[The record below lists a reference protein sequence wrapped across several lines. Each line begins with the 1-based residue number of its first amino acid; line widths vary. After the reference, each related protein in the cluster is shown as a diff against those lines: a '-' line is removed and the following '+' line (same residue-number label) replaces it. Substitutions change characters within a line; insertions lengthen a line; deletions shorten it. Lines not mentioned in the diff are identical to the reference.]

1 MHVGRGA
8 TIESARDIRKTV
20 SRLLGYVRPYALD
33 VTGILALVMFSTG
46 LGLAGP
52 LLMGIA
58 VDRFIQVGD
67 IPGLV
72 RLSLLMLVIYVALWA
87 TSTAQTYWTVVVG
100 QKVEKAIRADI
111 FDRIQDMSLGFFD
124 RHEAGDVMSR
134 VTNDVHT
141 IRHLLSG
148 SAVQLVSSVL
158 LLLGIMVA
166 MLSLNWIL
174 ALGTLAVLGPMVL
187 VTGAVTRRSRQA
199 FRRTQVAL
207 GALNAF
213 MEENIAGMRV
223 VKAFARE
230 RETIGEFQVANV
242 ETRDAGIEAETI
254 SAILIPA
261 LNVMSYLSIAI
272 VVGLGGWLTLQE
284 AITVGIIITF
294 IAYSRQF
301 FQPLRQLAGLYNQLQ
316 SALAG
321 AERIFEIMDES
332 PDIIDPPDAQPLPE
346 IRGRVEFDRVGFAYV
361 PGVPVLE
368 DIRLTAEPG
377 QIVALVGP
385 TGAGKTTIINLL
397 TRFYDVA
404 EGAIRIDGRDIRTV
418 RQGSLRRQLGVVLQD
433 TFLFSGTV
441 MENIRYGNLGASDEE
456 VIAAAKMA
464 NADQF
469 IARLPQGYDTEVAER
484 GSNFSQGQRQ
494 LIAIARAVLANPR
507 ILILD
512 EATSSVDT
520 RTEAHIQSALLK
532 LMQGRTS
539 FVIAHRLSTI
549 RNADVVLVVNDHWII
564 ERGTHEELLA
574 QRGYYYELYM
584 SQFRRTELAERL
596 ATGSAPSPSG

>member
-1 MHVGRGA
+1 MYGRRGA
-8 TIESARDIRKTV
+8 TIESATDMRKTV
-20 SRLLGYVRPYALD
+20 SRLLGYVRPYGLG
-33 VTGILALVMFSTG
+33 VTGILVLVVLSTG

-67 IPGLV
+67 IPGLA
-72 RLSLLMLVIYVALWA
+72 RLSFLMLVIYIALWA

-134 VTNDVHT
+134 MTHDVHT

-148 SAVQLVSSVL
+148 SAVQLVSSML

-207 GALNAF
+207 GALNTF

-230 RETIGEFQVANV
+230 RETIGEFQVASA

-254 SAILIPA
+254 TAILIPA

-272 VVGLGGWLTLQE
+272 VVGLGGWLTLQA

-377 QIVALVGP
+377 QIIALVGP

-418 RQGSLRRQLGVVLQD
+418 QQGSLRRQLGVVLQD

-441 MENIRYGNLGASDEE
+441 MENIRYGNLEASDEE
-456 VIAAAKMA
+456 VFAAATMA

-469 IARLPQGYDTEVAER
+469 IARLPQGYDTEVTER

-494 LIAIARAVLANPR
+494 LIAIARAILANPR

-520 RTEAHIQSALLK
+520 RTEVHIQSALLK

>member
-1 MHVGRGA
+1 MYGRRGA
-8 TIESARDIRKTV
+8 TIESATDMRKTV
-20 SRLLGYVRPYALD
+20 SRLLGYVRPYGLG
-33 VTGILALVMFSTG
+33 VTGILVLVVLSTG

-72 RLSLLMLVIYVALWA
+72 RLSFLMLVIYVALWA
-87 TSTAQTYWTVVVG
+87 ISTAQTYWTVVVG

-134 VTNDVHT
+134 MTHDVHT

-148 SAVQLVSSVL
+148 SAVQLVSSML

-207 GALNAF
+207 GALNTF

-230 RETIGEFQVANV
+230 RETIGEFQVASA

-254 SAILIPA
+254 TAILIPA

-332 PDIIDPPDAQPLPE
+332 PDIVDPPDAQPLPE

-377 QIVALVGP
+377 QIIALVGP

-418 RQGSLRRQLGVVLQD
+418 QQGSLRRQLGVVLQD

-441 MENIRYGNLGASDEE
+441 MENIRYGNLEASDEE
-456 VIAAAKMA
+456 VFAAATMA

-469 IARLPQGYDTEVAER
+469 IARLPQGYDTEVTER

-494 LIAIARAVLANPR
+494 LIAIARAILANPR

-584 SQFRRTELAERL
+584 SQFRRTELAGL

>member
-1 MHVGRGA
+1 MYGRRGA

-20 SRLLGYVRPYALD
+20 SRLLGYVRPYALG
-33 VTGILALVMFSTG
+33 VTGILVLVVLSTG

-72 RLSLLMLVIYVALWA
+72 RLSFLMLVIYVALWA

-134 VTNDVHT
+134 MTHDVHT

-148 SAVQLVSSVL
+148 SAVQLVSSML

-199 FRRTQVAL
+199 FRRTQAAL

-213 MEENIAGMRV
+213 MEENIAGVRV

-230 RETIGEFQVANV
+230 RETIGEFQVANA

-254 SAILIPA
+254 TAILIPA
-261 LNVMSYLSIAI
+261 LNVMSYLTIAI
-272 VVGLGGWLTLQE
+272 VVGLGGRLTLQA

-321 AERIFEIMDES
+321 AERIFEILDER
-332 PDIIDPPDAQPLPE
+332 PDIVDPPDAQPLPE
-346 IRGRVEFDRVGFAYV
+346 IRGRVEFDRVGFAYA

-377 QIVALVGP
+377 QIIALVGP

-404 EGAIRIDGRDIRTV
+404 EGTIRIDGRDIRTV
-418 RQGSLRRQLGVVLQD
+418 QQGSLRRQLGVVLQD

-441 MENIRYGNLGASDEE
+441 MENIRYGNLEASDEE
-456 VIAAAKMA
+456 VFAAATMA

-469 IARLPQGYDTEVAER
+469 IARLPQGYDTEVTER

-520 RTEAHIQSALLK
+520 RTEAHIQSALLR
-532 LMQGRTS
+532 LMRGRTS

-549 RNADVVLVVNDHWII
+549 RNADLVLVVRDRRIV
-564 ERGTHEELLA
+564 ERGTHQELLA
-574 QRGYYYELYM
+574 QRGFYHSLYR
-584 SQFRRTELAERL
+584 SQFRRAELMEGL
-596 ATGSAPSPSG
+596 AVGGAPSLPG

>member
-1 MHVGRGA
+1 MYGRRGA
-8 TIESARDIRKTV
+8 TIESATDMRKTV
-20 SRLLGYVRPYALD
+20 SRLLGYVRPYGLG
-33 VTGILALVMFSTG
+33 VTGILVLVVLSTG

-67 IPGLV
+67 ISGLA
-72 RLSLLMLVIYVALWA
+72 RLSFLMLVIYIALWA

-134 VTNDVHT
+134 MTHDVHT

-148 SAVQLVSSVL
+148 SAVQLVSSML
-158 LLLGIMVA
+158 LLLGIIVA

-207 GALNAF
+207 GALNTF
-213 MEENIAGMRV
+213 MEENIAGIRV

-230 RETIGEFQVANV
+230 RETIGEFQVASA

-254 SAILIPA
+254 TAILIPA

-332 PDIIDPPDAQPLPE
+332 PDIVDPPDAQPLPE

-377 QIVALVGP
+377 QIIALVGP

-418 RQGSLRRQLGVVLQD
+418 QQGSLRRQLGVVLQD

-441 MENIRYGNLGASDEE
+441 MENIRYGNLEASDEE
-456 VIAAAKMA
+456 VFAAATMA

-469 IARLPQGYDTEVAER
+469 IARLPQGYDTEVTER

-494 LIAIARAVLANPR
+494 LIAIARAILANPR

-549 RNADVVLVVNDHWII
+549 RNADVVLVVNDRWII

-596 ATGSAPSPSG
+596 ATGSAPSLPG

>member
-1 MHVGRGA
+1 MYGRRGA
-8 TIESARDIRKTV
+8 TIESATDMRKTV
-20 SRLLGYVRPYALD
+20 SRLLGYVRPYGLG
-33 VTGILALVMFSTG
+33 VTGILVLVVLSTG

-72 RLSLLMLVIYVALWA
+72 RLSFLMLVIYVALWA

-134 VTNDVHT
+134 MTHDVHT

-148 SAVQLVSSVL
+148 SAVQLVSSML

-207 GALNAF
+207 GALNTF

-230 RETIGEFQVANV
+230 RETIGEFQVASA

-254 SAILIPA
+254 TAILIPA

-272 VVGLGGWLTLQE
+272 VVGLGGWLTLQA

-332 PDIIDPPDAQPLPE
+332 PDIVDPPDAQPLPE
-346 IRGRVEFDRVGFAYV
+346 IQGRVEFDRVGFAYV

-377 QIVALVGP
+377 QIIALVGP

-441 MENIRYGNLGASDEE
+441 MENIRYGNLEASDEE
-456 VIAAAKMA
+456 VFAAATMA

-469 IARLPQGYDTEVAER
+469 IARLPQGYDTEVTER

-494 LIAIARAVLANPR
+494 LIAIARAILANPR

>member
-1 MHVGRGA
+1 MHTGRGA
-8 TIESARDIRKTV
+8 TIESAREMRKTV
-20 SRLLGYVRPYALD
+20 SRLMGYVKPYTLS
-33 VTGILALVMFSTG
+33 VTGIMVLVVLSTG
-46 LGLAGP
+46 LGVAGP
-52 LLMGIA
+52 MLIGIA

-67 IPGLV
+67 VAGLV
-72 RLSLLMLVIYVALWA
+72 SLSILMLIIFIALWA
-87 TSTAQTYWTVVVG
+87 TTTAQTYWMVVVG
-100 QKVEKAIRADI
+100 QKVEKEIRADI
-111 FDRIQDMSLGFFD
+111 FDRIEEMSLGFFD
-124 RHEAGDVMSR
+124 RHDAGDVMSR
-134 VTNDVHT
+134 MTNDVHT

-148 SAVQLVSSVL
+148 SAIQLVSSAL
-158 LLLGIMVA
+158 LLLGIMIA
-166 MLSLNWIL
+166 MLSLNWML
-174 ALGTLAVLGPMVL
+174 AIGTLAVLVPMVL

-199 FRRTQVAL
+199 FRRTQAAL
-207 GALNAF
+207 GAINAF
-213 MEENIAGMRV
+213 MEENIVGVRV

-242 ETRDAGIEAETI
+242 ETRDAGIEAEVI
-254 SAILIPA
+254 SAILMPA

-272 VVGLGGWLTLQE
+272 VVGWGGWLTLQG

-321 AERIFEIMDES
+321 AERIFEVLDEK
-332 PDIIDPPDAQPLPE
+332 PDIVDLPDAQPLPQ
-346 IRGRVEFDRVGFAYV
+346 IQGKVEFDGVGFAYV

-368 DIRLTAEPG
+368 DINLTAEPG
-377 QIVALVGP
+377 QIIALVGL

-404 EGAIRIDGRDIRTV
+404 EGAIRIDGHDIRAV
-418 RQGSLRRQLGVVLQD
+418 QQDSLRRQLGVVLQD

-441 MENIRYGNLGASDEE
+441 MENIRYGNLEASDEA
-456 VIAAAKMA
+456 VVDAAKMA

-469 IARLPQGYDTEVAER
+469 ISRLPQGYYTEVTER

-494 LIAIARAVLANPR
+494 LIAIARAVLADPR

-520 RTEAHIQSALLK
+520 RTEAQIQSALLR
-532 LMQGRTS
+532 LMRGRTS

-549 RNADVVLVVNDHWII
+549 RNADLVLVVGDRRVV
-564 ERGTHEELLA
+564 ERGTHEELLS
-574 QRGYYYELYM
+574 QGGVYHSLYM
-584 SQFRRTELAERL
+584 SQFRRAELAEEL
-596 ATGSAPSPSG
+596 AAESAASSSG